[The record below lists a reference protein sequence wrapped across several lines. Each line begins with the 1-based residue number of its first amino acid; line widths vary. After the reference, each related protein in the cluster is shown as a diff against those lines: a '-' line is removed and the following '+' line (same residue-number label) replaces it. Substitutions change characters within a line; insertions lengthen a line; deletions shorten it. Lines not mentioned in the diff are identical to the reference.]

1 MGRPPAAS
9 RSGARA
15 LPDTDEPAGG
25 VLLPEFALEGR
36 ALGFSFGDFSFG
48 ASSSGLFVWGLFVW
62 GLRVWGLSLFRI
74 RIDLRG
80 GCCCRNLGARNRGCG
95 LSACTQ
101 RLIWDLGCME
111 CDLQA
116 FCLHPNPGEST
127 PPTQVRAHFFYGWK
141 SVSGCARHQPNGTL
155 TAWMRH
161 RPQ

>member
-80 GCCCRNLGARNRGCG
+80 GCCCRNLGARNRGCVGFLRAPKG
-95 LSACTQ
+95 LFGALGAWNVTYKLSVCTQ
-101 RLIWDLGCME
+101 IL
-111 CDLQA
+111 A
-116 FCLHPNPGEST
+116 KA
-127 PPTQVRAHFFYGWK
+127 PPPRRCGRIFFMDGSLFRAVRGISQTGH
-141 SVSGCARHQPNGTL
+141 
-155 TAWMRH
+155 
-161 RPQ
+161 

>member
-25 VLLPEFALEGR
+25 VLLPEFALGGR
-36 ALGFSFGDFSFG
+36 AGGRAGGFSFGDFSFG
-48 ASSSGLFVWGLFVW
+48 ASSSGLFAW

-101 RLIWDLGCME
+101 RLIWGLGCME

-127 PPTQVRAHFFYGWK
+127 PHAGAGVFFMDGSLFRAVRGISQTGH
-141 SVSGCARHQPNGTL
+141 
-155 TAWMRH
+155 
-161 RPQ
+161 